1 MKLTD
6 IILSELSI
14 AGESQKY
21 NVIVKHVSKAIS
33 EKYDSIK
40 NDGKLQGIIRV
51 AVAEAMGEINKMD
64 TINEG
69 WNDRDAEGKLSQLDY
84 GTVSSYFDGERFSAP
99 NPDDS
104 LRQINGES
112 DWESWK
118 EKTIDRYGDVT
129 IKLDK
134 EAVWYDKVKILDP
147 VFNKTKDN
155 YIAGKAATLD
165 KLRKN
170 PDYYAGD

>member
-14 AGESQKY
+14 AGEMQKY
-21 NVIVKHVSKAIS
+21 DVIVEHVSKAIS
-33 EKYDSIK
+33 EKYDIP
-40 NDGKLQGIIRV
+40 NDGLLQGTIRV
-51 AVAEAMGEINKMD
+51 AVAEAMDEINKMD

-84 GTVSSYFDGERFSAP
+84 GTVSSYFDGEKFSAP

-147 VFNKTKDN
+147 VFNKAKDN
-155 YIAGKAATLD
+155 YITSKAATLD
-165 KLRKN
+165 KWRKS